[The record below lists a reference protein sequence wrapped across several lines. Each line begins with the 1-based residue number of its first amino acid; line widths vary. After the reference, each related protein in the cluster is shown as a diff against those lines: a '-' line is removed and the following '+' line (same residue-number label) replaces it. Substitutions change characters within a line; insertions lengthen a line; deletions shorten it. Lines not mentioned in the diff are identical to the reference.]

1 MSYMLQLLVT
11 ISKEITNI
19 QEVDYKYKNILNR
32 RLLLNTG
39 RKLF

>member
-19 QEVDYKYKNILNR
+19 QEVDDKYKNILNH

-39 RKLF
+39 RKIS